1 METGFSLGSNLGDR
15 LTHLVAARRRICA
28 LPGVQELAVSPIYE
42 TDPVGVAPEYRH
54 LAFLNAVLI
63 VQAGLAPLDWR
74 CATAQIEA
82 DLGRMRTADKFAPR
96 TIDIDILYVGN
107 QSFDAG
113 GLIIPHPCWKTRRF
127 VLQPLADVRP
137 ALVLP
142 GSSESVVQAL
152 AKLPPGEAVRRY
164 AAAW

>member
-15 LTHLVAARRRICA
+15 LAHLVAARHRICA
-28 LPGVQELAVSPIYE
+28 LPGVRELAVSPIYE
-42 TDPVGVAPEYRH
+42 TEPVGVAPENRH

-63 VQAGLAPLDWR
+63 VQAGLAPADWR
-74 CATAQIEA
+74 RLTAQIET
-82 DLGRMRTADKFAPR
+82 DLGRIRTTDKFAPR
-96 TIDIDILYVGN
+96 TMDIDILFVGN
-107 QSFDAG
+107 QSLDDG
-113 GLIIPHPCWKTRRF
+113 GLIIPHPRWKTRRF